1 MSVPTIRRLAT
12 VAALVTGLAGCG
24 GDDGAG
30 VRELEGDCPASGS
43 ASGSETSG
51 SETSGSE
58 TSGSETSGSETSG
71 AASAECETTP
81 SSEGSGSQ

>member
-1 MSVPTIRRLAT
+1 MSLPTIRRFAAAAALAT
-12 VAALVTGLAGCG
+12 AVTGLAACG

-30 VRELEGDCPASGS
+30 VRELEGDCPTSGSASGS
-43 ASGSETSG
+43 EASGSETSG

-58 TSGSETSGSETSG
+58 TSGSAE
-71 AASAECETTP
+71 ECETTP

>member
-1 MSVPTIRRLAT
+1 MPVPTIRRLAT

-43 ASGSETSG
+43 ETSG

-58 TSGSETSGSETSG
+58 TSGSETSGS
-71 AASAECETTP
+71 ASAECETTP

>member
-1 MSVPTIRRLAT
+1 MPVPTIRRLAAA
-12 VAALVTGLAGCG
+12 AALVTAVMGLAGCG

-30 VRELEGDCPASGS
+30 VRELEGDCPTSGS

-51 SETSGSE
+51 SDASGSE
-58 TSGSETSGSETSG
+58 TSGS
-71 AASAECETTP
+71 ASAECQTTP

>member
-1 MSVPTIRRLAT
+1 MTVSTMRSLA
-12 VAALVTGLAGCG
+12 VAAALTTALTGLAACG

-30 VRELEGDCPASGS
+30 VRELEGDCPTSGS

-58 TSGSETSGSETSG
+58 TSGS
-71 AASAECETTP
+71 ASAECETTP

>member
-30 VRELEGDCPASGS
+30 VRELEGDCPASCP
-43 ASGSETSG
+43 ASG

-71 AASAECETTP
+71 AARAECETTP

>member
-1 MSVPTIRRLAT
+1 MTVSTMRSLA
-12 VAALVTGLAGCG
+12 VAAALTTALTGLAACG

-30 VRELEGDCPASGS
+30 VRELEGDCPTSGS

-51 SETSGSE
+51 SGSGSE
-58 TSGSETSGSETSG
+58 TSGS
-71 AASAECETTP
+71 ASAECETTP

>member
-1 MSVPTIRRLAT
+1 MPVPTIRRLAAA
-12 VAALVTGLAGCG
+12 AALVTALAGLAGCG

-30 VRELEGDCPASGS
+30 VRELEGDCPTSGS

-51 SETSGSE
+51 SGSGSE
-58 TSGSETSGSETSG
+58 TSGS
-71 AASAECETTP
+71 ASAECETTP

>member
-1 MSVPTIRRLAT
+1 MPVPTIRRLAAA
-12 VAALVTGLAGCG
+12 AALVTALTGLAGCG

-30 VRELEGDCPASGS
+30 VRELEGDCPTSGS

-51 SETSGSE
+51 SGSGSE
-58 TSGSETSGSETSG
+58 TSGS
-71 AASAECETTP
+71 ASAECETTP

>member
-30 VRELEGDCPASGS
+30 VRELEGDCPTSGSASGS

-51 SETSGSE
+51 SGSGSE
-58 TSGSETSGSETSG
+58 TSGS
-71 AASAECETTP
+71 ASAECETTP